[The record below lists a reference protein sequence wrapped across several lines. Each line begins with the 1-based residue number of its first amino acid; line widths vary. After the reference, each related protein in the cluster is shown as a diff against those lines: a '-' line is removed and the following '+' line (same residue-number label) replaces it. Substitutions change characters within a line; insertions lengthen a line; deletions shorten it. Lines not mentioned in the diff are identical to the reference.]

1 MNNLLIDQFFH
12 IRIENGILFSE
23 LIQDDYFFNDDN
35 AFACIRKVEELTE
48 GKPMPFL
55 IDVRKFVGNF
65 SPSAAK
71 IFANSPV
78 LKRILINQVFVV
90 DTLNGKL
97 LINAFKRIYGQETP
111 IQVFENIETAFAYCI
126 ESKNKFYANNN

>member
-1 MNNLLIDQFFH
+1 MNNLVLDKFFR

-23 LIQDDYFFNDDN
+23 LIQPDYFFNDDS
-35 AFACIRKVEELTE
+35 ALACIRKVEKITG

-55 IDVRKFVGNF
+55 IDIRKFVGNF

-71 IFANSPV
+71 IFADSPI
-78 LKRILINQVFVV
+78 LKRILITEAYVV

-97 LINAFKRIYGQETP
+97 LISAYKRIYGQETP
-111 IQVFENIETAFAYCI
+111 IQVFDNLETALAYCI
-126 ESKNKFYANNN
+126 ESKNKYYAIKS